1 MKTFL
6 LLCSLVVGSSLGEIL
21 SAKGMRK
28 VGAVSFRPKALV
40 GAIGRMVRSPYLF
53 VGVACL
59 AVAFFSFISMLSYA
73 DLSFVVPLTAVSYI
87 TNTLGARFFLKE
99 RISKARWKGTLLVTL
114 GVTIIS
120 LDKPVEAF
128 FRTRSIKWLSLL
140 YSEFAPD
147 ELINQSGSPIAFWAL
162 FALRAVLLACAI
174 AAIAYYLIALAS
186 GLLWFADRRRQRAL
200 GLNYVPPATIF
211 KPVRGADAEAYENF
225 ASFCRQDYPEYQI
238 IFGVR
243 HESDP
248 GVPIIRRLIADFP
261 ERDIELVI
269 SSNEL
274 GHNAKVSNLQ
284 NMYAKAKSDVLLI
297 ADSDIRVEPDYLRRV
312 VAPLR
317 PQAGPQDGP
326 QSNAPVGSPAG
337 RPQVGMVT
345 CLYRGT
351 NAKTFAGLLENIGV
365 SATFGPDVCS
375 ARALEGVKFAFG
387 STIAMRRE
395 LLERMGGF
403 HALSDY
409 LADDFLLGNYAANEG
424 QEVVLSD
431 CVVEHVSASDTFAS
445 MLRRQLRWAR
455 TIRVSRPRGYRW
467 MILTYGT
474 ATSLAA
480 TLACGFSSLALWL
493 LAATMVARFLPVF
506 VIGVYG
512 LKDRALARYF
522 WLAPVR
528 DLIAVGVW
536 AASLVGDKIEWRGAK
551 FRVTPSGKLAPP
563 DSGLARLTNDVE

>member
-28 VGAVSFRPKALV
+28 VGAVSFRPKALI

-53 VGVACL
+53 CGVACL
-59 AVAFFSFISMLSYA
+59 AVAFFSFISLLSYA

-140 YSEFAPD
+140 YSELAPD

-243 HESDP
+243 NESDP

-269 SSNEL
+269 SSNEF
-274 GHNAKVSNLQ
+274 GCNAKVSNLQ
-284 NMYAKAKSDVLLI
+284 NMYARAKRDVLLI

-317 PQAGPQDGP
+317 
-326 QSNAPVGSPAG
+326 
-337 RPQVGMVT
+337 RPEVGMVT

-351 NAKTFAGLLENIGV
+351 NAKTFAGLLENIGI
-365 SATFGPDVCS
+365 SSTFGPDVCS

-409 LADDFLLGNYAANEG
+409 LADDFLLGNYAAKEG

-536 AASLVGDKIEWRGAK
+536 AASLVGDKVEWRGAK